1 MSNSFVNSQIF
12 SNNTKKEMIIKT
24 NFHSYGY
31 YSTVLDGKIS
41 YSEWMKLSPKERELL
56 TESQE
61 EIRKIQNQVWKNLNN
76 ADKETT

>member
-1 MSNSFVNSQIF
+1 
-12 SNNTKKEMIIKT
+12 MIIKT

-31 YSTVLDGKIS
+31 YSTVLEGKIS

-61 EIRKIQNQVWKNLNN
+61 EIRKIQNQVWKNLKET
-76 ADKETT
+76 DKETT